1 MLFLFCDRRRNRIKG
16 FYKRGTAVD
25 AAAVPL
31 ADGGA
36 EDRAAEGKQG
46 SERPERNLMPESAES
61 IGFLACFMVSF
72 THGT

>member
-1 MLFLFCDRRRNRIKG
+1 MGRRLWCRGQFKLDPFTNMLFLFCDRRRNRIKG

-36 EDRAAEGKQG
+36 EGGAAKGPPPG
-46 SERPERNLMPESAES
+46 DDLHLH
-61 IGFLACFMVSF
+61 II
-72 THGT
+72 